1 MVLQTWQKKPI
12 KLICITFLC
21 MIAFMNQTVAHTILP
36 SLHIANGFICQER
49 LLRARDFVTIV
60 TWRHTCPLYWEN
72 HEYHVAQNWISDVVK
87 FLSTKNIM
95 FSFKFQGTLCIRETS
110 MKRGAMRESK
120 DLFILDKGLTIYV
133 VMCHSMNNPLPIIGK
148 STKKEWTNQYLPC
161 RQCFTFTWL
170 HGSFLWFLCS

>member
-1 MVLQTWQKKPI
+1 MWKYCALTLQ
-12 KLICITFLC
+12 
-21 MIAFMNQTVAHTILP
+21 
-36 SLHIANGFICQER
+36 EE
-49 LLRARDFVTIV
+49 
-60 TWRHTCPLYWEN
+60 TCPWCATAWGVGWLNNSILFAEFAWKKSLD
-72 HEYHVAQNWISDVVK
+72 HSRRKHQKPKHQNWISDVVR

-133 VMCHSMNNPLPIIGK
+133 VICHSMNNPLPIIGK

-161 RQCFTFTWL
+161 WQWFTFAWL
-170 HGSFLWFLCS
+170 HGSFPQFLCT